1 MAPRPFS
8 QGPVSSWG
16 SARDLATLTGS
27 KPSTEPAPGR
37 DAADLA
43 GFGYRQR
50 LDRTLGGF
58 SSFAAGFSYLSIL
71 TGLPQLFYLG
81 FGAGGPAFFW
91 TWPVVLA
98 GQFLVALCFAELA
111 AEYPLAGGVYQWA
124 RRVGPGSMG
133 WMAGWVYLACATVS
147 LASVALALQGALPAI
162 SPRFQRIGDASNPA
176 DAARNAVL
184 LGSALIVASTLVNV
198 AGVRLLSRI
207 NNVGVFAEMAGAV
220 VLIVLL
226 ASHARRGAG
235 VVLETQGRGDGL
247 PLGYLGPF
255 LLAAL
260 VPSFVMYGFDTAGA
274 LAEETADPRRK
285 APRAILGSLAAV
297 GLAGALLI
305 FCALRAAPDLRDP
318 DLGRLGGG
326 MATIIREVLG
336 PGWGRLLLLD
346 VALAIA
352 VCTLAVHAAAV
363 RLMFAMA
370 RDNGLPGS
378 GALAKMPGSSRTPRL
393 PAVLLGLG
401 ALAILAAN
409 AGFPRVVE
417 VLASVAIVW
426 ANLAYLFV
434 TAPLLARRLR
444 DRARGGR
451 RRREGLFT
459 LGRWG
464 LPVNAL
470 AVAWGVLIVLNVGWP
485 RAEVYGDAWYRRYAA
500 LLGTA
505 AMLGAGWSCRGWV
518 GRRRA
523 GVLEEHRAPV
533 LALATTAGATEE
545 SFH

>member
-1 MAPRPFS
+1 MPA
-8 QGPVSSWG
+8 
-16 SARDLATLTGS
+16 L
-27 KPSTEPAPGR
+27 EPAPGR

-111 AEYPLAGGVYQWA
+111 AEYPLSGGVYQWA
-124 RRVGPGSMG
+124 KQVGPSSVG
-133 WMAGWVYLACATVS
+133 WMAGWVYLACATIS
-147 LASVALALQGALPAI
+147 LASVALALQGALPRI
-162 SPRFQRIGDASNPA
+162 SPWFQWIGDASDPA

-184 LGSALIVASTLVNV
+184 LGCVLIVASTLVNV
-198 AGVRLLSRI
+198 VGVRLLARI

-226 ASHARRGAG
+226 AIHARRGAG

-247 PLGYLGPF
+247 PMGYLGSF

-274 LAEETADPRRK
+274 LAEETDDPRRK

-305 FCALRAAPDLRDP
+305 LGALRAAPDLHDP

-326 MATIIREVLG
+326 MATIIRDALG
-336 PGWGRLLLLD
+336 SGWGRLLLAD

-352 VCTLAVHAAAV
+352 VCTLTVHAAAV

-370 RDNGLPGS
+370 RDNCLPGS
-378 GALAKMPGSSRTPRL
+378 VALAKMPGSTRTPRL
-393 PAVLLGLG
+393 PAVLLGVG

-409 AGFPRVVE
+409 ANFPRIVE
-417 VLASVAIVW
+417 VMASVAIVW

-434 TAPLLARRLR
+434 TAPMLARRLR
-444 DRARGGR
+444 GRDRGHR
-451 RRREGLFT
+451 RRDGLFT

-464 LPVNAL
+464 LPVNVL
-470 AVAWGVLIVLNVGWP
+470 AVAWGVLIILNVGWP
-485 RAEVYGDAWYRRYAA
+485 RPEVYGDVWYRRYAA
-500 LLGTA
+500 PLATA
-505 AMLGAGWSCRGWV
+505 AMLGAGWLCRARI
-518 GRRRA
+518 GRREV

-533 LALATTAGATEE
+533 FAMAASGAIEE
-545 SFH
+545 SFD